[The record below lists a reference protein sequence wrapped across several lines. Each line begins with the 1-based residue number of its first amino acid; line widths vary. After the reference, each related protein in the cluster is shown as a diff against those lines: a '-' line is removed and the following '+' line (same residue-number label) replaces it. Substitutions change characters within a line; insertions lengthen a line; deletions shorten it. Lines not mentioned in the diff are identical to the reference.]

1 MISANVDEVSRST
14 AFPRSQTAFSG
25 QGPERGGFPRPC
37 RVWSGE
43 VNLEKVN
50 GHSIG
55 RRIRERLRDLTTLE
69 ARVFSA
75 IVSHHSIDDQTLLK
89 VVASEASV
97 SQALVVKIAKKL
109 GFDGF
114 RSLRGGAFRSQPT
127 SDDGNTRVI
136 TQLPECRRYFVSSE

>member
-1 MISANVDEVSRST
+1 MMISANVDEVSRS
-14 AFPRSQTAFSG
+14 AVFPRPKTAFSG
-25 QGPERGGFPRPC
+25 QRPEKVAFPRPC

-89 VVASEASV
+89 VVASEANV

-114 RSLRGGAFRSQPT
+114 RSLQGGFP
-127 SDDGNTRVI
+127 I
-136 TQLPECRRYFVSSE
+136 TTGL